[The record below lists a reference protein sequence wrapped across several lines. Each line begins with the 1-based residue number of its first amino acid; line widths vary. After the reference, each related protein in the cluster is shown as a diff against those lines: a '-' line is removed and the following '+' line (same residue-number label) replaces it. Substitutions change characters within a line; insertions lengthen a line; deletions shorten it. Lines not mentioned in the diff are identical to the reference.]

1 MTTTQ
6 SKETEARQRFA
17 RRIEHGHL
25 TRDELWQVAELV
37 RVVGV
42 NAMYLGESDR
52 TQAALFRLIVQEYRR
67 LVPEGGG
74 E

>member
-6 SKETEARQRFA
+6 SKETQARQRFA

-25 TRDELWQVAELV
+25 TRDELWAVAAMV
-37 RVVGV
+37 RAVGIGV
-42 NAMYLGESDR
+42 EFDR
-52 TQAALFRLIVQEYRR
+52 DDAATQWDFTVQEYRR

-74 E
+74 EQ

>member
-25 TRDELWQVAELV
+25 TRDELWAVAELV
-37 RVVGV
+37 RTIGVQAESVGE
-42 NAMYLGESDR
+42 YGDTYSW
-52 TQAALFRLIVQEYRR
+52 RLAVQEYRR

-74 E
+74 V